1 MQRDDSMPDKP
12 AKKTT
17 ASCACG
23 KSTFDLATKA
33 PGETFSC
40 PACEKKYRLKDD
52 GRLVQV
58 VVKKVKKTVKK
69 IVKRPSGK
77 VVQTVAAGAD
87 ALDSGDGDTLLD
99 DADLLP
105 SVSQVKK
112 AVEEARAGTAAEEA
126 KTVAADLESDED
138 LEEIGSDDSAT
149 AAASV
154 SAPTV
159 AMDAPA
165 FDIDGDEAL
174 HTSDDEMDAPKDDA
188 MAAAQRP
195 KVPKRSTR
203 REEPVRPS
211 RRAERP
217 GTSNRT
223 RFGDA
228 PMDEEELQ
236 PPPPITLDKL
246 VAYMFVGAVPA
257 GAILFAVHMWLG
269 IREGKYKFN
278 KYVILG
284 INIDGN
290 NPLVWV
296 GGILLGVLVFL
307 GLWVVHTYFFVYL
320 RDKKEKAEREEKEER
335 NARVSGTS
343 AKQPRTSNRTSR
355 RAV

>member
-1 MQRDDSMPDKP
+1 MPDKP
-12 AKKTT
+12 AKKMT

-23 KSTFDLATKA
+23 ESTFDLSSKA
-33 PGETFSC
+33 PGESFSC
-40 PACEKKYRLKDD
+40 PACEKKYRLKED

-77 VVQTVAAGAD
+77 VAKPVAAGAGEE
-87 ALDSGDGDTLLD
+87 APGDTLLD

-105 SVSQVKK
+105 SASQVKR
-112 AVEEARAGTAAEEA
+112 AVEDARATSAAEEA
-126 KTVAADLESDED
+126 KTVAADLEGDED
-138 LEEIGSDDSAT
+138 LEEIGSDDRA
-149 AAASV
+149 AVAASV

-174 HTSDDEMDAPKDDA
+174 HTSDDDLEALGSDA
-188 MAAAQRP
+188 MAGAERP
-195 KVPKRSTR
+195 KVSKRSSR

-211 RRAERP
+211 RREERTS
-217 GTSNRT
+217 TSNRT

-236 PPPPITLDKL
+236 PPPPITLEKL

-269 IREGKYKFN
+269 IREGIYKFN
-278 KYVILG
+278 SYVIFG
-284 INIDGN
+284 IEINGN

-307 GLWVVHTYFFVYL
+307 GLWVAHTYFFVYL
-320 RDKKEKAEREEKEER
+320 RDKKEKVDREEKLNR
-335 NARVSGTS
+335 G
-343 AKQPRTSNRTSR
+343 AKNDNGSSDKRPRTASR
-355 RAV
+355 ASKRAD

>member
-1 MQRDDSMPDKP
+1 MQRDDSMPDNS
-12 AKKTT
+12 ANKKS
-17 ASCACG
+17 APCACG
-23 KSTFDLATKA
+23 ESTFDLAAKA

-40 PACEKKYRLKDD
+40 PKCEKKYRLKED
-52 GRLVQV
+52 GRLVQI

-77 VVQTVAAGAD
+77 VAKPVAAGIGDKA
-87 ALDSGDGDTLLD
+87 SGDALLD
-99 DADLLP
+99 DVEVLP
-105 SVSQVKK
+105 SASQVKR
-112 AVEEARAGTAAEEA
+112 AVEEARHNSAAEEA
-126 KTVAADLESDED
+126 KTVAADLEGDED
-138 LEEIGSDDSAT
+138 LEEIGSDDSA
-149 AAASV
+149 AVAASV
-154 SAPTV
+154 SAPTEE
-159 AMDAPA
+159 MDAPA

-174 HTSDDEMDAPKDDA
+174 HTSDDEMDAAEDDA
-188 MAAAQRP
+188 MAAAERP
-195 KVPKRSTR
+195 KVSRRSSR

-269 IREGKYKFN
+269 IRAGTYKFN
-278 KYVILG
+278 VYHIWG
-284 INIDGN
+284 IEINGN

-296 GGILLGVLVFL
+296 GGILLGVLFFL

-320 RDKKEKAEREEKEER
+320 RDKKEKEEREEKEER
-335 NARVSGTS
+335 S
-343 AKQPRTSNRTSR
+343 AKAAGTPAKRPRNSNRASK

>member
-1 MQRDDSMPDKP
+1 MPDKS
-12 AKKTT
+12 AKKKT

-23 KSTFDLATKA
+23 ESTFDLASKA

-40 PACEKKYRLKDD
+40 PKCEKKYRLKED
-52 GRLVQV
+52 GRLVQI

-77 VVQTVAAGAD
+77 VAKPVAAGATD
-87 ALDSGDGDTLLD
+87 EVSGDTLLD
-99 DADLLP
+99 DAELLP
-105 SVSQVKK
+105 SVSQVKR
-112 AVEEARAGTAAEEA
+112 AVEESRHNSAAKEA
-126 KTVAADLESDED
+126 KTVSADLEEDDD
-138 LEEIGSDDSAT
+138 LEEIGSDDSA
-149 AAASV
+149 ASV
-154 SAPTV
+154 SAPTA

-165 FDIDGDEAL
+165 FDVDGEEAL
-174 HTSDDEMDAPKDDA
+174 HTSDDEMDAAEDDA
-188 MAAAQRP
+188 MAAAERP
-195 KVPKRSTR
+195 KVSKRSSR

-217 GTSNRT
+217 TTSSRT

-269 IREGKYKFN
+269 LREGIYKFN
-278 KYVILG
+278 VYKIWG
-284 INIDGN
+284 IEINGN
-290 NPLVWV
+290 NPLVWI

-307 GLWVVHTYFFVYL
+307 GLWVAHTYFFVYM
-320 RDKKEKAEREEKEER
+320 RDKKEKAEREEKLNR
-335 NARVSGTS
+335 IAKNDNGSS
-343 AKQPRTSNRTSR
+343 AKRPRTASR
-355 RAV
+355 ASKRAD